1 MMTVYIMNL
10 KNITHGQVSA
20 VKKITI
26 KDGHAFSRS
35 LRIYLLVCQLNTS
48 HARFWLYAS
57 KNFKNKL
64 IL

>member
-26 KDGHAFSRS
+26 KDGHAFSKEP
-35 LRIYLLVCQLNTS
+35 
-48 HARFWLYAS
+48 
-57 KNFKNKL
+57 KNLFIGMSVKYIPRK
-64 IL
+64 ILAICF